1 MKDKKKEKIKC
12 WEIFKCEE
20 KKCPAY
26 RSKDSRCWLISGT
39 YCRKE
44 IQGNFLEKTK
54 ICLECEVFR
63 VNMDAAAIR
72 ETIKVVNAQLMESR
86 KAEKKLQEKIIEYEK
101 LSALGRLTA
110 NVAHEIRTPITVIG
124 GLARRLKKSIPSGT
138 KAEEYLELI
147 SLEAKRLEEIL
158 KDVLVFS
165 NEPFLLKEKKDI
177 NRLLED
183 SLGVYEDECR
193 KYSISIQKVFGD
205 VTLIY
210 VDKRLVMEAI
220 KNLILNA
227 IDAMPDG
234 GRLTI
239 TTREDFLNG
248 KNYVTLKVTDTGV
261 GISEENIK
269 MIYEPFFTTKIARKD
284 TGLGL
289 SITKKIVEGH
299 GGFIK
304 VDSSIAKGST
314 FSLYFPYRAKQQNT
328 G

>member
-1 MKDKKKEKIKC
+1 
-12 WEIFKCEE
+12 
-20 KKCPAY
+20 
-26 RSKDSRCWLISGT
+26 
-39 YCRKE
+39 
-44 IQGNFLEKTK
+44 
-54 ICLECEVFR
+54 
-63 VNMDAAAIR
+63 MDATAIR

-165 NEPFLLKEKKDI
+165 NEPF
-177 NRLLED
+177 
-183 SLGVYEDECR
+183 
-193 KYSISIQKVFGD
+193 
-205 VTLIY
+205 
-210 VDKRLVMEAI
+210 
-220 KNLILNA
+220 
-227 IDAMPDG
+227 
-234 GRLTI
+234 
-239 TTREDFLNG
+239 
-248 KNYVTLKVTDTGV
+248 
-261 GISEENIK
+261 
-269 MIYEPFFTTKIARKD
+269 FTTKIARKD

-304 VDSSIAKGST
+304 VDSSIVKGST

>member
-1 MKDKKKEKIKC
+1 
-12 WEIFKCEE
+12 
-20 KKCPAY
+20 
-26 RSKDSRCWLISGT
+26 
-39 YCRKE
+39 
-44 IQGNFLEKTK
+44 
-54 ICLECEVFR
+54 
-63 VNMDAAAIR
+63 MDAAAIR

-124 GLARRLKKSIPSGT
+124 GLARRLEKSIPSGT

-147 SLEAKRLEEIL
+147 FLEAKRLEEIL

-314 FSLYFPYRAKQQNT
+314 FSLYFPYRAK
-328 G
+328 